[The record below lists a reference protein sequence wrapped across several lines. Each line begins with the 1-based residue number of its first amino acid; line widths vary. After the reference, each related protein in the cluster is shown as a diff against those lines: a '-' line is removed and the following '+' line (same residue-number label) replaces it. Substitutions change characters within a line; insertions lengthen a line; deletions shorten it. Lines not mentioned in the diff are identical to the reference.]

1 MNPGWARFVLPALL
15 LVPVAALAQDEEA
28 AAAARRAQAAEEARQ
43 AEAQRRAALQEK
55 AIRDKSIA
63 DMNLFLTDSFRYRTV
78 PVGPQAEL
86 QSRFFE
92 FRQSIPKFRAATD
105 DYRRQVGMEGK
116 LEKPL
121 KELATQTDVMLRYLK
136 LSKMKHPDVDTSEF
150 KDYKPAELVWETLN
164 AAERVSTFLPLAV
177 EVEKQDVVSPPM
189 LEFMYKLNGE
199 LLRLKWLVTHTKDTK
214 G

>member
-1 MNPGWARFVLPALL
+1 MNPRWACFVFPALL
-15 LVPVAALAQDEEA
+15 LVPA
-28 AAAARRAQAAEEARQ
+28 AAFAQTDPSDAVLKARAEEARQ
-43 AEAQRRAALQEK
+43 QYEIQRQAAQDK
-55 AIRDKSIA
+55 AMRDKGIA
-63 DMNLFLTDSFRYRTV
+63 DLNSFLNETSRYRTIS
-78 PVGPQAEL
+78 PSPQAEL

-105 DYRRQVGMEGK
+105 DYRREVGMSGK

-121 KELATQTDVMLRYLK
+121 KELSTQTDVLLRYMK
-136 LSKMKHPDVDTSEF
+136 LSKMKHPGADPSEF

-177 EVEKQDVVSPPM
+177 EVERQDVVSPAM
-189 LEFMYKLNGE
+189 MEFMYKLNGE
-199 LLRLKWLVTHTKDTK
+199 LLRLKWLVTHTK